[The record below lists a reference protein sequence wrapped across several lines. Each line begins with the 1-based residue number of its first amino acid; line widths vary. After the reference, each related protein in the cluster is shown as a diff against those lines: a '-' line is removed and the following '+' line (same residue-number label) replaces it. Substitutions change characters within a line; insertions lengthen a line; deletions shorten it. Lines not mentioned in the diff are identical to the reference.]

1 MLSKYTDNEIKFLLE
16 SSSSFWDFCKKLG
29 YTNKNGNTYSYI
41 KRELKLRNIDTD
53 NYRRVQRNI
62 GRTKKKTD
70 EQIFSPNSSYD
81 RKDLKKKLIKE
92 NLLEYKCSECSI
104 NSWMNKPLSL
114 QLDHINGINNDNR
127 LFNLRFLCPNCHT
140 QTDTW
145 GTKNKK
151 TQN

>member
-1 MLSKYTDNEIKFLLE
+1 MLSKYTDKEIKFLLE

-70 EQIFSPNSSYD
+70 EEIFSPNSSYD